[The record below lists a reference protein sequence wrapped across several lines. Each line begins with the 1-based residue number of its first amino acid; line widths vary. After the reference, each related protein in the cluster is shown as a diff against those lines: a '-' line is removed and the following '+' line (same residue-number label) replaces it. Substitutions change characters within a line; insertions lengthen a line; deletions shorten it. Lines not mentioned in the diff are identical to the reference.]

1 MRDRQCC
8 EVNRDG
14 ETVHRRTSRRI
25 GTMKWIELVAVVVAS
40 QEQSYQ
46 PRGIKVPDLFL

>member
-25 GTMKWIELVAVVVAS
+25 GIMKWIELVAVVVAS